1 MPIDGARDRPT
12 LLPSFVCVRRDRW
25 RPSRRCGRTKGG
37 GGVYAAAKS
46 KSRTLA
52 VVGALLLFA
61 DYTVTAS
68 LSALDAF
75 HYFGL
80 PLKHQVTHAEATPQN
95 VEDAGDHLKIHHES

>member
-1 MPIDGARDRPT
+1 
-12 LLPSFVCVRRDRW
+12 
-25 RPSRRCGRTKGG
+25 
-37 GGVYAAAKS
+37 
-46 KSRTLA
+46 

-80 PLKHQVTHAEATPQN
+80 GHQTHAKVDEHDYSDHIRLK
-95 VEDAGDHLKIHHES
+95 EDAAAEKEPLLSMRSPGLWAIVSLVIIGALT